1 MLKLLGL
8 AGAVLQT
15 VSCPARA
22 KIFFA
27 FSKQDTGRRP
37 APAGESL
44 ILRKKIPVGKPD
56 KSKR

>member
-37 APAGESL
+37 APAGGIVNFKE
-44 ILRKKIPVGKPD
+44 KNPGWKTG
-56 KSKR
+56 